1 MIHFTKSSTSTIVLT
16 LTEKQ
21 TLTTPNY
28 LFWFKSRGTNQEV
41 KFVVLNAAD
50 LSPHKDR
57 YNEFDILVNTNFGS
71 SPEGDWEYKIYEQ
84 ASTTNLNPAL
94 ATTLLERG
102 IMRLLDSGNLLEVNV
117 YSEDYETQ
125 VQSALEVSDEDFSG
139 YLVNNPDNTVIVP
152 DAPDN
157 TFISNNPDN
166 EFIVL

>member
-21 TLTTPNY
+21 TLTSPNY

-41 KFVVLNAAD
+41 KFVILNAAD
-50 LSPHKDR
+50 QSPHKDR
-57 YNEFDILVNTNFGS
+57 YNQFDIVVNTHFGS

-84 ASTTNLNPAL
+84 ASTTNLDPTL
-94 ATTLLERG
+94 ATSLLETG

-125 VQSALEVSDEDFSG
+125 VTSALEVSDETYSG
-139 YLVNNPDNTVIVP
+139 YLTNNPDNTVIVP